1 MVIFICL
8 EMFTVERLLSRDS
21 NYKLP
26 KSEDH
31 HHLESVGEGDDSG
44 RESLSDIDPGEEGIA
59 ICMQLPSLPIFH
71 NYKLN
76 LRRWLLF

>member
-1 MVIFICL
+1 MVPFTCL
-8 EMFTVERLLSRDS
+8 EMFTVERLLSRGS
-21 NYKLP
+21 NYKP

-31 HHLESVGEGDDSG
+31 PHLESVGEGDDSG